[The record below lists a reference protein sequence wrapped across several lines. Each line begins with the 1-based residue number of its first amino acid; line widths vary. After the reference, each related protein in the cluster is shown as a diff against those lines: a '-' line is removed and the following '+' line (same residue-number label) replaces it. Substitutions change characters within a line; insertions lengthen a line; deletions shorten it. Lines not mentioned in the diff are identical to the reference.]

1 MQVPVDSLIHFWI
14 SDLYILL
21 IYTSRSIFL
30 DLETSAKEIFPFHS
44 LFTCAMEGCLPN
56 LQLEVIKMHCNDMLR
71 GKYQEKNL
79 IEFCKCL
86 PSNKYAQ

>member
-1 MQVPVDSLIHFWI
+1 MQVPVDSLIHLWI

-21 IYTSRSIFL
+21 IYTSRGIFL

-56 LQLEVIKMHCNDMLR
+56 LQLEVIKMHCSR
-71 GKYQEKNL
+71 GREDGG
-79 IEFCKCL
+79 IGGRWAHPASC
-86 PSNKYAQ
+86 